1 MKRILTGNEAIALG
15 ALRAGVRVVTG
26 YPGTPSTEALA
37 SLLARDLPGRHVEW
51 STNEKVAFE
60 IAAGAA
66 WAGRRA
72 LATMKMSG
80 LNVAY
85 DAVVSIAYSG
95 TNAGLVVYVA
105 DDPGVSAGMPEQD
118 TRGFAL
124 MTDAPMLE
132 PSSVEEAYR
141 LTQTAFELSEAI
153 GGLVFLRLTTAVALT
168 HSILE
173 VEEAAQLPS
182 SGEVI
187 LDRAPGEAP
196 DGVTGVG
203 ESGGPI
209 LERCIEK
216 YTKAGAAICLSQHRA
231 LLERLEAA
239 RGFLHEHGL
248 HHLHLGKKGGL
259 GVAVVGAP
267 AAYLDEALSVA
278 GRTRNEVSVLHAAS
292 TVPFPTDEV
301 ETLLRYC
308 SEVLVLEEL
317 EPHFERQLL
326 VDARRVGFAGRI
338 VGKLDG
344 TLSRSG
350 EYGLDEIA
358 SGLAACGMWPVEGQH
373 VARGTWPVG
382 SHDSRQ
388 ATSHQP
394 QAGVPPCP
402 QATSYKPQAEPAPRP
417 ITVCSGCP
425 HRGTYMAIEAA
436 VKQAGFKKD
445 EVMVTGDIGCT
456 ILGMNPP
463 FDLLWN
469 EVSMGSSVSLAQGY
483 VHAGIKTPVI
493 ATIGDSTFFH
503 GGIPGVLNAVQHRVP
518 LVIVV
523 MDNGWTGMTGMQ
535 VNPGTAESEQKGG
548 RRIDLAELIPALGVD
563 RFAIADPYDL
573 AGTTALLTDFLRES
587 VGVRVLLA
595 RRECA
600 IQARRRGVTAGK
612 IQLDAAKCV
621 LCKRCLRITGCPALG
636 CSATA
641 DAEQLGENGDSSAG
655 ESLERKRSA
664 AASSGAAAG
673 SAVKERITVD
683 QSLCN
688 GCGLCV
694 AVCPTGAL
702 VRPAIDQAGEV
713 R

>member
-37 SLLARDLPGRHVEW
+37 SLLARDLPGCHVEW

-60 IAAGAA
+60 VAAGAA

-168 HSILE
+168 HSI
-173 VEEAAQLPS
+173 VEIEETAELSPS
-182 SGEVI
+182 GDV
-187 LDRAPGEAP
+187 
-196 DGVTGVG
+196 
-203 ESGGPI
+203 I
-209 LERCIEK
+209 LERDIAPDEASVGGAGVAESGAAILERNIAK

-231 LLERLEAA
+231 LLARLEAA
-239 RGFLHEHGL
+239 GRFLHERGL
-248 HHLHLGKKGGL
+248 HQLRLGKKGAL
-259 GVAVVGAP
+259 GIAAVGAP
-267 AAYLDEALSVA
+267 AAYIDEALSAA
-278 GRTRNEVSVLHAAS
+278 GLTQDEVSILRAAS
-292 TVPFPTDEV
+292 TVPFPTEEV
-301 ETLLRYC
+301 GELFAHC
-308 SEVLVLEEL
+308 DSILVLEEL
-317 EPHFERQLL
+317 EAHFERQLL
-326 VDARRVGFAGRI
+326 IEARRVGFAGCI

-350 EYGLDEIA
+350 EYSVQEVALGLVAAGA
-358 SGLAACGMWPVEGQH
+358 SVTAPRLGEAPSPMQRDIECE
-373 VARGTWPVG
+373 
-382 SHDSRQ
+382 S
-388 ATSHQP
+388 
-394 QAGVPPCP
+394 
-402 QATSYKPQAEPAPRP
+402 APRP

-436 VKQAGFKKD
+436 IKKAGYKKD

-483 VHAGIKTPVI
+483 VHAGVKTPVI

-518 LVIVV
+518 LVVVV

-535 VNPGTAESEQKGG
+535 VNPGTAEVEQKGG

-573 AGTTALLTDFLRES
+573 VGTTAILTEFLREPA
-587 VGVRVLLA
+587 GVRVLLA

-600 IQARRRGVTAGK
+600 IQSRRRGASGGA
-612 IQLDAAKCV
+612 IRLDAAKCV
-621 LCKRCLRITGCPALG
+621 LCKQCIKVTGCPAL
-636 CSATA
+636 SLRQV
-641 DAEQLGENGDSSAG
+641 AETELGENGDSPQG
-655 ESLERKRSA
+655 ESVGRKRPE
-664 AASSGAAAG
+664 AASSGIVGDFSQAAAI
-673 SAVKERITVD
+673 VVD
-683 QSLCN
+683 AAACN
-688 GCGLCV
+688 GCGLCA
-694 AVCPTGAL
+694 AVCPTGAFGHPPAHGCESSGG
-702 VRPAIDQAGEV
+702 RPTSACSAEGAL
-713 R
+713 